1 MSRLFAGW
9 LEGIRRMNEQAGSL
23 LSIRRR
29 EALSEDWYR
38 LEKVTFDQRRE
49 DGSSQTLQREVYWNG
64 PGAAVLPIDR
74 DRNTVLLVRQL
85 RIPAHLNGDGP
96 MLVEVCAGM
105 VEAGDDPAETVRKEA
120 EQEMGFRLRSLRKVF
135 QLYMSPGASAEKL
148 HLFVADYA
156 PSDRIGNG
164 GGLAGEGERIELL
177 EVPLAQAWDMINAGQ
192 IIDAKTVLLLQHM
205 RLNVG

>member
-1 MSRLFAGW
+1 MS
-9 LEGIRRMNEQAGSL
+9 EQNGGL

-29 EALSEDWYR
+29 ETLSENWYK
-38 LEKVTFDQRRE
+38 LEKVTFDQRRKG
-49 DGSSQTLQREVYWNG
+49 GSSETLQREVYWNG

-74 DRNTVLLVRQL
+74 SRNTVLLVRQL

-105 VEAGDDPAETVRKEA
+105 VEEGDDPAETVRKEA
-120 EQEMGFRLRSLRKVF
+120 EQEMGFQLRSLRKVF

-156 PSDRIGNG
+156 PGDRVSNG
-164 GGLAGEGERIELL
+164 GGLAGEGEQIELL
-177 EVPLAQAWDMINAGQ
+177 EVPLAQAWDMVEAGQ
-192 IIDAKTVLLLQHM
+192 IIDAKTVLLLQHA
-205 RLNVG
+205 RLTAGENMGEQSTAQR